1 MIFLVLDF
9 ILLRRL
15 FEPSWERGNVVGGWR
30 RLGIE
35 EFHNHVIRMLLRVF
49 FIVCC
54 AIRVYDVSEKLVPS
68 GGSKNTCFILLLLPD
83 DGSTATSRNVVCI
96 KLTCK

>member
-1 MIFLVLDF
+1 M
-9 ILLRRL
+9 LRRL
-15 FEPSWERGNVVGGWR
+15 FEPSGERGKVIGGWR
-30 RLGIE
+30 RLRIE
-35 EFHNHVIRMLLRVF
+35 EFHNQIIRMLLRVF

-54 AIRVYDVSEKLVPS
+54 AIRIYDVSENLVPF

-96 KLTCK
+96 KFNL